1 MFCHAKI
8 FARACRRL
16 PLGLYGHWISDAQ
29 ICFRRQIT
37 KNNTQTK
44 NKIWAKPRHW
54 LHITKLKWSVWIE
67 AWQAKAVFSILGA
80 PKIQRHCLTWQQY
93 YAMHWGT
100 WISLG
105 LFVQIGQYE
114 ADGLAC
120 MFGMTWTLVAG
131 CGKDG
136 KHVCIGGWCLA
147 RSWMCDDVWCG
158 CDRHSDAR
166 VSCFKKNISGSPQ
179 GPIFFLHTCTAPSS
193 AYLEFSFSCK
203 SLLSIRMLPF
213 AGVRIFN
220 NKAFF
225 FESTKNMNKA
235 FRVILN
241 QLCLLRITSV
251 AILWLFNP
259 CGYCC

>member
-16 PLGLYGHWISDAQ
+16 PLGLYGLWISEGQ
-29 ICFRRQIT
+29 IRFRRQFT

-67 AWQAKAVFSILGA
+67 AWQSKADFSILGA
-80 PKIQRHCLTWQQY
+80 SNTATLLDMAATLCN
-93 YAMHWGT
+93 A
-100 WISLG
+100 LG
-105 LFVQIGQYE
+105 HMDFVRLVCTNRTVRGRWV
-114 ADGLAC
+114 GLHV
-120 MFGMTWTLVAG
+120 GMTWTFVAG

-166 VSCFKKNISGSPQ
+166 VSCFKKIFLAPRRGRF
-179 GPIFFLHTCTAPSS
+179 FFLHTCTAPSS